1 MDKFQAIEI
10 LEEVKMFDDSM
21 YQYNDA
27 YMEALDTVLDTVREL
42 DRDIIY
48 RKSNEI
54 VNEFLNRIEKSNTS
68 MSNWKLP

>member
-21 YQYNDA
+21 YQYNDS
-27 YMEALDTVLDTVREL
+27 YMEALDTVLDSIREL

-48 RKSNEI
+48 RKSSEI
-54 VNEFLNRIEKSNTS
+54 LREFLRRVDRNNSPIN
-68 MSNWKLP
+68 NWKLP